1 MRSVSIKSRIAVRD
15 ASAKFLLCVAL
26 LALLFLV
33 SCGLLIASHSIDWT
47 SPWLPVANLAA
58 CGATALGCI
67 RRGVRERGERVGWIL
82 LAGAAG
88 LVSIA
93 ANEALTPSYRGPSR
107 DPSFPKARER
117 GSPFSRALPVGG
129 IGLLCFPIGPTTLA
143 RRIRAALDSLLLGS
157 SLLFIVLES
166 THPKIIK
173 LDYARLEFRDAC
185 FLFLGLATVDLTIIY
200 YLLRDNIAAVRGPLS
215 LLAGALA
222 LCSLP
227 IVLALYQVVG
237 ENDFRPGHLVHLV
250 TVLGIAVVG
259 VAAWSPWPLHGDSS
273 QAPPSWR
280 LRQAI
285 ECLPYVP
292 SVLCILVV
300 ICILSGSRIV
310 IWTGIVAIL
319 VLIARL
325 ALGMFDYWE
334 LTRSL
339 EDRIQERTRQ
349 LEASQARLAQTERL
363 EALGRLAGGVA
374 HDFNNLLTAIMGYTE
389 VLRDVVPDDAR
400 SREIIAQIGRTGE
413 RAGSL
418 TRQLLTF
425 ARRQPSQPLVFD
437 PNDLLREFQHLLK
450 HILGLTVHLT
460 VHCGRDTGCVKLD
473 PRKFE
478 QIVMNIAIN
487 ARDAMPAGGDLLI
500 ETERVDSDSAHL
512 PALAGTLR
520 AHFVRLRLRDTGVGI
535 LPEILPQI
543 FDPFFTTKDP
553 SQGTGLGLAICYGI
567 VKEAGGHI
575 AVESQV
581 GTGTTFDV
589 YLPRVEAERL

>member
-1 MRSVSIKSRIAVRD
+1 MRSVSIKPRIAVRG
-15 ASAKFLLCVAL
+15 ASAKFLLCVVL
-26 LALLFLV
+26 LALSFVAL
-33 SCGLLIASHSIDWT
+33 CGLLIASHSLDWT

-67 RRGVRERGERVGWIL
+67 RRSVREPRERIGWIL
-82 LAGAAG
+82 IAGAAG
-88 LVSIA
+88 LVSVA
-93 ANEALTPSYRGPSR
+93 AIEAVAASYRGVPGPTFPS
-107 DPSFPKARER
+107 SGTWIAIL
-117 GSPFSRALPVGG
+117 ALPVGG
-129 IGLLCFPIGPTTLA
+129 IGLLCFPIGPATHA
-143 RRIRAALDSLLLGS
+143 RRVRAALDSLLLGS

-166 THPKIIK
+166 THPRIIK
-173 LDYARLEFRDAC
+173 LDYARLEYRDAC

-200 YLLRDNIAAVRGPLS
+200 YLLRDNITALRGPLS

-227 IVLALYQVVG
+227 MVLALYQVVG
-237 ENDFRPGHLVHLV
+237 ENEFRTGHLVHLA
-250 TVLGIAVVG
+250 TLLGIAVVG
-259 VAAWSPWPLHGDSS
+259 VAAWSPWPLHGDPVHAANSRR
-273 QAPPSWR
+273 W
-280 LRQAI
+280 RQAI

-325 ALGMFDYWE
+325 ALGMFDYWD
-334 LTRSL
+334 LTCSL

-374 HDFNNLLTAIMGYTE
+374 HDFNNLLTAIMGYTD
-389 VLRDVVPDDAR
+389 VLRDVMPEDAR
-400 SREIIAQIGRTGE
+400 SREIIAQICRTGE

-425 ARRQPSQPLVFD
+425 ARRQPSQPQVFD
-437 PNDLLREFQHLLK
+437 PNGLLREFQHLLK
-450 HILGLTVHLT
+450 HILGLKVQLT
-460 VHCGRDTGCVKLD
+460 VHCGRDVGCVKLD

-487 ARDAMPAGGDLLI
+487 ARDAMPEGGNLLI
-500 ETERVDSDSAHL
+500 ETERVDSDSAQL
-512 PALAGTLR
+512 TALAGTQH
-520 AHFVRLRLRDTGVGI
+520 AAFVRLRLRDTGAGI
-535 LPEILPQI
+535 LSEILPQI

-575 AVESQV
+575 AVETQV

-589 YLPRVEAERL
+589 YLPRVEAESP

>member
-1 MRSVSIKSRIAVRD
+1 
-15 ASAKFLLCVAL
+15 LLCVAL
-26 LALLFLV
+26 LALLFIAL
-33 SCGLLIASHSIDWT
+33 CGLLIASRSIDWT

-67 RRGVRERGERVGWIL
+67 RRGAHEPRERAGWMLI
-82 LAGAAG
+82 AAAAG
-88 LVSIA
+88 LASVA
-93 ANEALTPSYRGPSR
+93 ATEAVASSYRGIPGPIFPS
-107 DPSFPKARER
+107 PGTWIAIL
-117 GSPFSRALPVGG
+117 ALPVGG
-129 IGLLCFPIGPTTLA
+129 IGLICFPIGPTTHS

-166 THPKIIK
+166 THPRIIK
-173 LDYARLEFRDAC
+173 LDYARLEYRDAC

-227 IVLALYQVVG
+227 MVLALYQVVG
-237 ENDFRPGHLVHLV
+237 ENEFRSGHLVHLA
-250 TVLGIAVVG
+250 TLLGIAVVG
-259 VAAWSPWPLHGDSS
+259 VAAWSPWPLHGDSV
-273 QAPPSWR
+273 QAAPSR
-280 LRQAI
+280 RSKQAV

-292 SVLCILVV
+292 SALCILVV

-325 ALGMFDYWE
+325 ALGMFDYWD

-339 EDRIQERTRQ
+339 EDRVQERTRQ

-374 HDFNNLLTAIMGYTE
+374 HDFNNLLTAILGYTD
-389 VLRDVVPDDAR
+389 VLRDVMPEDAR
-400 SREIIAQIGRTGE
+400 SREIIAQICRTGE

-425 ARRQPSQPLVFD
+425 ARRQPSQPRVFD

-450 HILGLTVHLT
+450 HILGLRVQLT
-460 VHCGRDTGCVKLD
+460 VDCGRDVGSVKLD

-478 QIVMNIAIN
+478 QIIMNIAIN
-487 ARDAMPAGGDLLI
+487 ARDAMPDGGVLFI
-500 ETERVDSDSAHL
+500 ETEGLDLDSVQFAEG
-512 PALAGTLR
+512 AGMGPGR
-520 AHFVRLRLRDTGVGI
+520 FVRLRLRDTGVGI
-535 LPEILPQI
+535 HPENLPQI

-553 SQGTGLGLAICYGI
+553 AQGTGLGLAICYGI
-567 VKEAGGHI
+567 VKEAGGQI
-575 AVESQV
+575 VVETQV
-581 GTGTTFDV
+581 GAGTTFDV
-589 YLPRVEAERL
+589 YLPRVDAESP